1 MHLRTPLQR
10 WPKLPPTQGPIL
22 SALRLASSG
31 VAGAWPL
38 LARASTEAWALTKRA
53 LSQATAS
60 TAREGHNGVS
70 FQHSDSNVSTCPSC
84 PLPISSREREQR
96 VSRLSSS
103 FHLLFPDFKFP
114 SRRPR
119 SPLHVHDDRQ
129 LIHQSLINQLFIYL
143 GISSSASLFS
153 FKKPRPAHDVLQ
165 PRDQAR
171 AQEAGRSQGCHE
183 HGLALW
189 RCQR

>member
-1 MHLRTPLQR
+1 MYLGKHQAETRASGPRVVTNSTHQLAGLDAVPEARAPES
-10 WPKLPPTQGPIL
+10 PTTQLAQASPNPGPHP
-22 SALRLASSG
+22 SALRLAPSG

-84 PLPISSREREQR
+84 PLPISSRERGQR

-103 FHLLFPDFKFP
+103 FNLLFPDFKFP
-114 SRRPR
+114 SRRLR

-129 LIHQSLINQLFIYL
+129 LTHQSLIN
-143 GISSSASLFS
+143 
-153 FKKPRPAHDVLQ
+153 
-165 PRDQAR
+165 
-171 AQEAGRSQGCHE
+171 
-183 HGLALW
+183 
-189 RCQR
+189 